1 MIRLLIVDDHG
12 VVREGLERLF
22 ATVPGVEVVGSA
34 ADGEQ
39 AVALAQRTAPDVVL
53 MDVVLPEIDG
63 VEATRRIAAAQ
74 PACRIVMLSGYADL
88 ARIRDGLRVGATGYL
103 LKDSGADEIVRAVQA
118 AYAGTAVSGRSSAGD
133 PPGGAPPA
141 AGCAAPPGSRAAR

>member
-12 VVREGLERLF
+12 VIREGLERLF

-39 AVALAQRTAPDVVL
+39 AVALAERTAPDVVL
-53 MDVVLPEIDG
+53 MDVVLPEVDG

-74 PACRIVMLSGYADL
+74 PKCRIVILSGYADL
-88 ARIRDGLRVGATGYL
+88 ARLREGLRAGAVAYL
-103 LKDSGADEIVRAVQA
+103 LKDSGADAIVRAVQA
-118 AYAGTAVSGRSSAGD
+118 AHAGTAVCGMGE
-133 PPGGAPPA
+133 
-141 AGCAAPPGSRAAR
+141 